1 MLKKI
6 GLALLLIVFLVSCT
20 GSFAAGRTVRKVRT
34 QRVEDE
40 TLNLKI
46 ARNQA
51 RSKFNAANKTL
62 CKAKI
67 AYLKETLK
75 DKTREEIE
83 SKHKASLRA
92 KSRRDAAKAKL
103 DAAIKTYANAL
114 KAAMNK

>member
-46 ARNQA
+46 ARNRA
-51 RSKFNAANKTL
+51 RSEFSAANKTL
-62 CKAKI
+62 CKAKM
-67 AYLKETLK
+67 AYLKEKVK
-75 DKTREEIE
+75 DKTRKEID
-83 SKHKASLRA
+83 SKYKASLRA
-92 KSRRDAAKAKL
+92 KVKRDAAKAKL

-114 KAAMNK
+114 RAAMNK

>member
-1 MLKKI
+1 MLKKV
-6 GLALLLIVFLVSCT
+6 GFVLLLIVFLVSCT
-20 GSFAAGRTVRKVRT
+20 GSFAMDRTVGKVQT

-51 RSKFNAANKTL
+51 RDNFSAANKAL

-67 AYLKETLK
+67 AYVMEKLK
-75 DKTREEIE
+75 DKNREGID
-83 SKHKASLRA
+83 SKYKASLSA
-92 KSRRDAAKAKL
+92 KIKRDAAKAKL
-103 DAAIKTYANAL
+103 DAAIKTYANAI